1 MASRKSKKKRGG
13 RVAVSTTSSVTRD
26 RIVQRSILLF
36 NRSGLRNVAIER
48 IAADMKISPG
58 NLTYHFPRKH
68 QLIAA
73 TLDIMQDRLRTALE
87 RPTAVRSARDGADY
101 LIRLYRTLWDFRFFF
116 NALTYVLTDR
126 ALRTEYS
133 KLHYW
138 AIDTI
143 QQDLIVLCKH
153 GYFVLPTPP
162 NTFTLV
168 AENMWSLLLNWV
180 RMQHIRS
187 PSAATPS
194 NAALFDCA
202 LHILSLCQP
211 LMQPEYVH
219 DLFEVFKES
228 LSSDTQIRQ
237 QRATCKSK

>member
-1 MASRKSKKKRGG
+1 MASKKSKKRQRD
-13 RVAVSTTSSVTRD
+13 RVPVGTNPSATRD
-26 RIVQRSILLF
+26 RIVQRSIFLF
-36 NRSGLRNVAIER
+36 NRNGLRNVAIER

-58 NLTYHFPRKH
+58 NLTYHFPRKQ

-87 RPTAVRSARDGADY
+87 RPTAVRSAPDGANY

-133 KLHYW
+133 KLHDW

-143 QQDLIVLCKH
+143 QRDLIVLCEH
-153 GYFVLPTPP
+153 GYFVLPAPP

-187 PSAATPS
+187 PSAITPS
-194 NAALFDCA
+194 NAALLDCA

-211 LMQPEYVH
+211 LMQPDYAR

-228 LSSDTQIRQ
+228 LSSDM
-237 QRATCKSK
+237 

>member
-1 MASRKSKKKRGG
+1 MIPTKSKNQRDG
-13 RVAVSTTSSVTRD
+13 RVPVGARSSAIRD
-26 RIVQRSILLF
+26 RIVQRSIFLF
-36 NRSGLRNVAIER
+36 NRNGLRNVAIER

-58 NLTYHFPRKH
+58 NLTYHFPRKQ

-87 RPTAVRSARDGADY
+87 RPTAVRSAREGANY

-126 ALRTEYS
+126 ALRTEYN
-133 KLHYW
+133 KLHKW
-138 AIDTI
+138 VIDSI
-143 QQDLIVLCKH
+143 HGDLIVLCEH
-153 GYFVLPTPP
+153 GYFLLPAPP
-162 NTFTLV
+162 NNFTLV
-168 AENMWSLLLNWV
+168 AENTWSLLLHWV

-187 PSAATPS
+187 PSATTPS

-202 LHILSLCQP
+202 LHTLSLCQP
-211 LMQPEYVH
+211 IMQPEYAR

-228 LSSDTQIRQ
+228 LSSDI
-237 QRATCKSK
+237 